1 MGVVILIAFA
11 FQVHVLITFWLLEA
25 PLVGTFCIIGYIKG
39 VVDRVNFQVTVQ
51 GKLRLV
57 ANKLFSLLMSCYWL
71 CLTGQTK
78 KTVWFVL
85 VDNLL

>member
-1 MGVVILIAFA
+1 M
-11 FQVHVLITFWLLEA
+11 
-25 PLVGTFCIIGYIKG
+25 GTFGIIGYIKG

>member
-1 MGVVILIAFA
+1 M
-11 FQVHVLITFWLLEA
+11 
-25 PLVGTFCIIGYIKG
+25 GTFCIIGYIKG

-51 GKLRLV
+51 GKVRLV
-57 ANKLFSLLMSCYWL
+57 ADKLFSLLMSCYWL